1 VDRVLE
7 DFIISLRR
15 WGVRVSPAESM
26 DAVRVVELLGYLDR
40 GALKSALSATLA
52 KSAGERE
59 ILERCFERFFSLGG
73 TVAAPI
79 DVHEV
84 PAASVEME
92 ESVLTQLLLSGDEA
106 GLALAI
112 RMAVEAVDATSLR
125 FLTQKGQYTQ
135 RVLGQMQFDALNRDI
150 ESFRRS
156 RSMGGTA
163 AALQRARDELYD
175 AVRSQVE
182 RQFALFAPFAA
193 EALDD
198 EDLIDARLAGIDER
212 NYRRVHRIV
221 RRMVRQ
227 LNALYSRR
235 RTCARVG
242 LLDFKKTFR
251 ASMASQGVLF
261 KTVWKKKR
269 PERPDVVAICDVSRS
284 VRHISH
290 FFLLFLYSLNE
301 LVSRI
306 RTFLFCSNLVEAS
319 HIFESFPLEEAIG
332 RMETGKGLP
341 IYFGL
346 TDYGQAL
353 TEFKENHLH
362 KVSRRTTVFI
372 IGDARNNYDQPR
384 TEILRLIRRRCRKI
398 VWLNPENPALWGSGD
413 SVMTSYL
420 PYCDVVREC
429 NTLNHLK
436 KVAGLLARAHP

>member
-7 DFIISLRR
+7 NFIISLRR

-26 DAVRVVELLGYLDR
+26 DAARVVELLGYLDR
-40 GALKSALSATLA
+40 DALKTALAAALA
-52 KSAGERE
+52 KSASEQE

-79 DVHEV
+79 DARDAS
-84 PAASVEME
+84 AANVEME
-92 ESVLTQLLLSGDEA
+92 ASALTQMLLSGDEA

-112 RMAVEAVDATSLR
+112 QLAIEAVDATSLR

-135 RVLGQMQFDALNRDI
+135 RVLGQLQLDALNRDI

-163 AALQRARDELYD
+163 AALQRARDELY
-175 AVRSQVE
+175 AGVRSQVE

-193 EALDD
+193 ESLDD
-198 EDLIDARLAGIDER
+198 EDFIDARLSGIDER
-212 NYRRVHRIV
+212 NYRRIHRIV
-221 RRMVRQ
+221 RRMVRE

-251 ASMASQGVLF
+251 ANMASQGVLF

-269 PERPDVVAICDVSRS
+269 QERPEVVAICDISRS
-284 VRHISH
+284 VRHISR

-319 HIFESFPLEEAIG
+319 HIFESFPLEEAVG
-332 RMETGKGLP
+332 RLETGRGLP

-353 TEFKENHLH
+353 MEFKENHLH

-384 TEILRLIRRRCRKI
+384 AEILRLIRRRCRKI

-420 PYCDVVREC
+420 PYCDVAREC

-436 KVAGLLARAHP
+436 KVAELLTRPQP